1 MKEDIVTKARASVHK
16 AMAFQE
22 LAGVPLQL
30 SNNTLW
36 QLYFSSFLC
45 PLGTFDP
52 VFQEA
57 WGESGGGSVGRCTAD
72 LRGRAP
78 RITTS
83 PRVSM
88 SNGAQ
93 PSPGLTQAGSWAP
106 F

>member
-1 MKEDIVTKARASVHK
+1 MHPRAVKEDIVTKARASVHK

-36 QLYFSSFLC
+36 HLYFSSFLC

-52 VFQEA
+52 VFREA
-57 WGESGGGSVGRCTAD
+57 WGKSGGGSVGRRTAD
-72 LRGRAP
+72 LRGRTP
-78 RITTS
+78 RITIS

-88 SNGAQ
+88 SNGL
-93 PSPGLTQAGSWAP
+93 SPGAHPGR
-106 F
+106 